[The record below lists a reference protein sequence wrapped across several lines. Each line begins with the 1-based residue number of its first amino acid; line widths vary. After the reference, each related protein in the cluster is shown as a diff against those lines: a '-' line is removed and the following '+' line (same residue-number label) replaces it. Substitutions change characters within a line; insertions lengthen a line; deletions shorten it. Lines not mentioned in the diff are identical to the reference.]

1 MPLGRRREGSYSR
14 SAMATAERS
23 ARSAP
28 SGPPHNLEAE
38 ASVLG
43 AILLSDRTM
52 YGLVIED
59 GLAPEDFY
67 REQHRVVYAGML
79 GLYEASEPIDVLTV
93 TEQLRKTGRLE
104 GAGGEAAVASLA
116 GSVPAAGNVRHYGQI
131 VRENALLRRLLSTA
145 QDIQGRVLRH
155 DAAPR
160 DLVEQAER
168 AALEVAHDDRRQDF
182 RSIEDILDV
191 ELDKLHRLSTEH
203 TSLTGTP
210 SGFKDLDEL
219 TGGFQPGNL
228 VVIAA
233 RPSMGKSAL
242 VTNIAEH
249 AALDHSRPVALFS
262 LEMSEAELAMR
273 FIASQARVKG
283 EDLSKGRAEKRW
295 PKIVEASNRLAAA
308 PIYIDDTSD
317 LGILELRAKARRLHS
332 QAPGGLGV
340 IIVDYLQ
347 LMRTDHRVDNRAEQV
362 GHLSRG
368 LKILARELDVP
379 VIALSQLN
387 RSVEQRTDKRP
398 LLSDLRESGA
408 IEQDADLVVF
418 IYRDDYYNDDS
429 EAQGQAELIISK
441 HRNGP
446 LGRVDPVFHSEYPKF
461 ISLARQQAAA

>member
-14 SAMATAERS
+14 AAMATAERS

-104 GAGGEAAVASLA
+104 AAGGEAAVASLA

-145 QDIQGRVLRH
+145 QDR
-155 DAAPR
+155 
-160 DLVEQAER
+160 
-168 AALEVAHDDRRQDF
+168 
-182 RSIEDILDV
+182 
-191 ELDKLHRLSTEH
+191 
-203 TSLTGTP
+203 
-210 SGFKDLDEL
+210 
-219 TGGFQPGNL
+219 
-228 VVIAA
+228 
-233 RPSMGKSAL
+233 GK
-242 VTNIAEH
+242 V
-249 AALDHSRPVALFS
+249 
-262 LEMSEAELAMR
+262 
-273 FIASQARVKG
+273 

-295 PKIVEASNRLAAA
+295 PEIVEASSRLASA
-308 PIYIDDTSD
+308 PIYVDDSSD
-317 LGILELRAKARRLHS
+317 VGILEIRAKARRLHHERP
-332 QAPGGLGV
+332 QGLGLV
-340 IIVDYLQ
+340 IVDYLQ
-347 LMRTDHRVDNRAEQV
+347 LMRAEARVENRTEQV
-362 GHLSRG
+362 GHMSRG
-368 LKILARELDVP
+368 LKILARELNVP

-387 RSVEQRTDKRP
+387 RGVEARNDKRP
-398 LLSDLRESGA
+398 LLSDLRESGS

-418 IYRDDYYNDDS
+418 IYRDDYYNGEDS
-429 EAQGQAELIISK
+429 EHPGEAELLIAK

-446 LGRVDPVFHSEYPKF
+446 LGRVNLVFQSEYPRF
-461 ISLARQQAAA
+461 MSLARDRVAA

>member
-1 MPLGRRREGSYSR
+1 
-14 SAMATAERS
+14 MATAEVPHL
-23 ARSAP
+23 AA
-28 SGPPHNLEAE
+28 PPHNLEAE
-38 ASVLG
+38 ESVLG
-43 AILLSDRTM
+43 AILLSDKPL
-52 YGLVIED
+52 YQLVIED
-59 GLAPEDFY
+59 DLVPEDFY
-67 REQHRVVYAGML
+67 REQHRVVYAAMREMYDEG
-79 GLYEASEPIDVLTV
+79 EPIDALTV
-93 TEQLRKTGRLE
+93 TERLRQAGRLE
-104 GAGGEAAVASLA
+104 EAGGESGVASLG
-116 GSVPAAGNVRHYGQI
+116 GSVPAAGHLRHYAQI
-131 VRENALLRRLLSTA
+131 VKENALMRRLLTTTHE
-145 QDIQGRVLRH
+145 IQGSVLRH
-155 DAAPR
+155 EAAPR

-168 AALEVAHDDRRQDF
+168 AMLEVAHDDRKQDF
-182 RSIEDILDV
+182 RRIDDILHV

-210 SGFKDLDEL
+210 SGFADLDNL

-233 RPSMGKSAL
+233 RPSMGKSCL
-242 VTNIAEH
+242 VTNMAEN
-249 AALDHSRPVALFS
+249 AALGHDRQVALFS

-283 EDLSKGRAEKRW
+283 EDLSRGRAEKRW
-295 PKIVEASNRLAAA
+295 PKIVEATGRLAAA
-308 PIYIDDTSD
+308 PIYVDDSSD

-332 QAPGGLGV
+332 QAKDGLGL

-347 LMRTDHRVDNRAEQV
+347 LMRTDLRVDNRAEQV

-387 RSVEQRTDKRP
+387 RGVEARTDKRP

-418 IYRDDYYNDDS
+418 IYRDDYYNEDS
-429 EAQGQAELIISK
+429 ETPGQAELIISQ

-446 LGRVDPVFHSEYPKF
+446 LGKVDLVFQSEYPRF
-461 ISLARQQAAA
+461 VTLARREAVA